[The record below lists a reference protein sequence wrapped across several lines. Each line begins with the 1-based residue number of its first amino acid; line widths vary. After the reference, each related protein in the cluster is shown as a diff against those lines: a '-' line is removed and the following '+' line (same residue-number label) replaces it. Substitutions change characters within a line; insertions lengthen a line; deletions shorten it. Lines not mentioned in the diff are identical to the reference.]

1 MPHNYYVRG
10 VRQNHVT
17 VLNGESSSLPHLEA
31 KGVELTFHP
40 PDSFNYAFFKKIL
53 ALARTFHVR
62 FGGFYQGYFC

>member
-17 VLNGESSSLPHLEA
+17 VLNGESSSLPQLEA

-40 PDSFNYAFFKKIL
+40 PDSFNYA
-53 ALARTFHVR
+53 R
-62 FGGFYQGYFC
+62 F